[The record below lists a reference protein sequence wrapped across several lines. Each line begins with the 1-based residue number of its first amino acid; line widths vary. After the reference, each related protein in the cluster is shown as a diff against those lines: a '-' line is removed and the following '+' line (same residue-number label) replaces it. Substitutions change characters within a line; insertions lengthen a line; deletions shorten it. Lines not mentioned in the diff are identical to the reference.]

1 MKGANSM
8 TEYAK
13 YGDYTKQNEQPENLK
28 TAITFLA
35 IGAGVGAL
43 ISLLLAPRSG
53 PETREAIRDTLDSA
67 RRGLTEHASKL
78 RSKTFEAADQARQR
92 VMPISRTQ

>member
-1 MKGANSM
+1 M

-13 YGDYTKQNEQPENLK
+13 YGDYTKQNEQPESLK

-53 PETREAIRDTLDSA
+53 PETREAIRDTFDTA
-67 RRGLTEHASKL
+67 RRGITEHASKL
-78 RSKTFEAADQARQR
+78 RSKTVDAAEHARR
-92 VMPISRTQ
+92 RIMPISRTH